1 MWKKPW
7 GMAEG
12 ACLGLAVVLAGV
24 LLQVALG
31 PVVWERLAWPANV
44 VALVVFVVAAMIVQV
59 LKGRAYPFRFLTT
72 TGAAVPA
79 LAYAIV
85 LTIVMGLTRQRA
97 DGHWL
102 SQMLTFWPFVL
113 TYSYI
118 ALLLALLT
126 LKRLTHLSD
135 WRRDVPFLLNH
146 TGLLVAMVAGTL
158 GSGDMRRL
166 RMRVFTE
173 IPERLAVM
181 DDQRVAKLPMSIEL
195 QRFIMET
202 YDDGSP
208 RRYASEI
215 IVRKDGEQPL
225 YMTTDVNHPA
235 KAYGWKI
242 YQYGY
247 DTRLVTSERQ
257 MSILELVFDPWLP
270 AVYTGI
276 YMMLAGAVFL
286 LFGLQTK
293 GKER

>member
-1 MWKKPW
+1 
-7 GMAEG
+7 
-12 ACLGLAVVLAGV
+12 
-24 LLQVALG
+24 
-31 PVVWERLAWPANV
+31 
-44 VALVVFVVAAMIVQV
+44 
-59 LKGRAYPFRFLTT
+59 
-72 TGAAVPA
+72 
-79 LAYAIV
+79 
-85 LTIVMGLTRQRA
+85 
-97 DGHWL
+97 
-102 SQMLTFWPFVL
+102 
-113 TYSYI
+113 
-118 ALLLALLT
+118 
-126 LKRLTHLSD
+126 
-135 WRRDVPFLLNH
+135 
-146 TGLLVAMVAGTL
+146 
-158 GSGDMRRL
+158 
-166 RMRVFTE
+166 
-173 IPERLAVM
+173 M

-247 DTRLVTSERQ
+247 DTRLVTSECQ

-270 AVYTGI
+270 AVYAGI